1 MKTMSKSAKKF
12 FAAVACM
19 SMLLVCFV
27 GCDHANGGKKKPT
40 EQPKSA
46 EKKILT
52 FGFKKDVNPALSQ
65 DVTGIVGMIK
75 VPVTDKDGKPVKD
88 KDGKLVKKD
97 KGVIFIKFPAGTA
110 EATIKSLKPTFT
122 ASPKAVLSIGD
133 TKLENSKTTAD
144 FYNLT
149 DGINI
154 TVTAEDG
161 STEVYNVAVEI
172 DLPTASKDEVQKYFG
187 SYYGV
192 LESTFLGKNEVV
204 VVLEENKV
212 TMYSTAMSMDYVNV
226 EWEKKADGTYT
237 CTTYKKESD
246 KIKNLYGKG
255 GYDFIE
261 EGGKITVKTSI
272 MGTPVTLTKGE
283 DFVWEKGSKYKEITY
298 HI

>member
-1 MKTMSKSAKKF
+1 MKPMFKSAKKV
-12 FAAVACM
+12 FAAAACM
-19 SMLLVCFV
+19 SLLLVCFA
-27 GCDHANGGKKKPT
+27 GCK
-40 EQPKSA
+40 QPNSPQKST

-122 ASPKAVLSIGD
+122 ASPKALLSIGN
-133 TKLENSKTTAD
+133 TKLEDSKTPAD
-144 FYNLT
+144 FYNLK

-172 DLPTASKDEVQKYFG
+172 DLPTASRAEVEKYFG
-187 SYYGV
+187 SYYAEV
-192 LESTFLGKNEVV
+192 NTQAFGKAKIVI
-204 VVLEENKV
+204 VLEEKKV
-212 TMYSTAMSMDYVNV
+212 TMYATGMSMDYVND
-226 EWEKKADGTYT
+226 EWEKKPDNTYT
-237 CTTYKKESD
+237 CTTYKMKKD
-246 KIKNLYGKG
+246 QIKNLYGKG
-255 GYDFIE
+255 GYDFTE
-261 EGGKITVKTSI
+261 EGGNTFVITNI
-272 MGTPVTLTKGE
+272 MGASVKAKKGNA
-283 DFVWEKGSKYKEITY
+283 FVFDPNNNPNKYKDITY

>member
-1 MKTMSKSAKKF
+1 MKTKSAKKF
-12 FAAVACM
+12 FAAAACL
-19 SMLLVCFV
+19 SMLLVCFA
-27 GCDHANGGKKKPT
+27 GCNHANGGKKKPT

-52 FGFKKDVNPALSQ
+52 FGFKKDVNSALSQ
-65 DVTGIVGMIK
+65 DVTGIVGTIK
-75 VPVTDKDGKPVKD
+75 VPVKD
-88 KDGKLVKKD
+88 KDGKPVTKD

-122 ASPKAVLSIGD
+122 ASPKALLSIGNA
-133 TKLENSKTTAD
+133 KLEDSKTPTD
-144 FYNLT
+144 FYNLK

-161 STEVYNVAVEI
+161 STEVYNVAVEV

-192 LESTFLGKNEVV
+192 LESTYLGKNKVV

-212 TMYSTAMSMDYVNV
+212 TMYSTAMSMDYENV

-237 CTTYKKESD
+237 CTTYKKKSD

-255 GYDFIE
+255 GYDVIE
-261 EGGKITVKTSI
+261 EGGKITVKTNI
-272 MGTPVTLTKGE
+272 MRTPVTLTKGE
-283 DFVWEKGSKYKEITY
+283 DFVWKKGSKYKEVTY

>member
-46 EKKILT
+46 EKKILI

-122 ASPKAVLSIGD
+122 ASPKALLSIGN
-133 TKLENSKTTAD
+133 TKLEDSKTPAD
-144 FYNLT
+144 FYNLK

-187 SYYGV
+187 SYSGTIPGLGEVIIV
-192 LESTFLGKNEVV
+192 LAWD
-204 VVLEENKV
+204 KV
-212 TMYSTAMSMDYVNV
+212 TLYSKQMSMDYVNV
-226 EWEKKADGTYT
+226 EWEKKPDNTYT
-237 CTTYKKESD
+237 CTTYKMKKD
-246 KIKNLYGKG
+246 QIKNLYGKG
-255 GYDFIE
+255 GYDFTE
-261 EGGKITVKTSI
+261 EGGKIMVKTNI
-272 MGTPVTLTKGE
+272 MGTPTTAAKDAV
-283 DFVWEKGSKYKEITY
+283 DFVWTEASGYKPVSM

>member
-1 MKTMSKSAKKF
+1 MKTKSAKKF
-12 FAAVACM
+12 FAAAACL
-19 SMLLVCFV
+19 SMLLVCFA
-27 GCDHANGGKKKPT
+27 GCNHANGGKKKPT

-52 FGFKKDVNPALSQ
+52 FGFKKDVNSALSQ
-65 DVTGIVGMIK
+65 DVTGIVGTIK
-75 VPVTDKDGKPVKD
+75 VPVKDKDGKPVKD
-88 KDGKLVKKD
+88 KDGKPVTKD

-122 ASPKAVLSIGD
+122 ASPKALLSIGNA
-133 TKLENSKTTAD
+133 KLEDSKTPAD
-144 FYNLT
+144 FYNLK

-161 STEVYNVAVEI
+161 STEVYNVAVEV

-192 LESTFLGKNEVV
+192 LESTYLGKNEVV

-212 TMYSTAMSMDYVNV
+212 TMYSTAMSMDYENV

-237 CTTYKKESD
+237 CTTYKKQ
-246 KIKNLYGKG
+246 KPQIKNLYGKG
-255 GYDFIE
+255 GYDFTE
-261 EGGKITVKTSI
+261 EGGTITVKTNI
-272 MGTPVTLTKGE
+272 MGTNTTATKDAV
-283 DFVWEKGSKYKEITY
+283 DFVWTAESGYKPVTM